1 MDLPFFSRT
10 ASAVPRFHTLQRDQ
24 LVRLGVQWSRA
35 QLKQMGEM
43 WDFYSGRKSGE
54 ERNTSMNI
62 SNCRIMGLMPCAR
75 VLSPIQEVEGRRMN
89 GRIRLARLAMKCI
102 LTRVCWISV
111 NLTDF
116 QKRNQPSAKME
127 NKWWGSKNQEMV
139 ICFMAWWSA
148 KNLLASPFPQCW
160 SSTTEAEAWSAKL
173 SGLPGVQSQLG
184 CSMASGGPMKP
195 MFHGHSSA

>member
-89 GRIRLARLAMKCI
+89 GRIRLVDIQGWPWNASWQEFVGYL
-102 LTRVCWISV
+102 WIWPIFKREISHQ
-111 NLTDF
+111 
-116 QKRNQPSAKME
+116 QKWRTNDGDLRIK
-127 NKWWGSKNQEMV
+127 KWWFVSWPGEMPR
-139 ICFMAWWSA
+139 IC
-148 KNLLASPFPQCW
+148 
-160 SSTTEAEAWSAKL
+160 
-173 SGLPGVQSQLG
+173 
-184 CSMASGGPMKP
+184 
-195 MFHGHSSA
+195 